1 MTDDTPANVGP
12 KPVAARSTADA
23 PEATPAPADS
33 ALREEPTTRP
43 AAADNPAQ
51 DGHQRPAETATKN
64 PSAQTS
70 ADRDGADKAGEGDKA
85 GGADKADEPDDK
97 GDKDKPAKKKQ
108 SFLRELPIL
117 LVIAL
122 VLAVVIKT
130 FLVQA
135 FFIPSSSMEKTLHGC
150 PGCSGDRV
158 LVNKLT
164 YRFHDPRPG
173 DVVVFRGPESWD
185 PEVHIASPS
194 NFVQRGLRSV
204 GQLVGIAQPNE
215 KDFIKRVIAVGG
227 QTVQCCDPQG
237 RVMVDGRPLDEP
249 YIYTDGEQDLRLA
262 QFGPITVPPGRLW
275 VMGDHRNASAD
286 SRVHITDQNLGTISV
301 DDVIGKAF
309 IIVWPPS
316 RWNTLGTPST
326 FKSLGPVGGIVN
338 GSGPLLLGLGT
349 VVPVGFLRRSRSRR
363 LRARRAR
370 RSWRRVR
377 SGPGGRPGGGPRRTR
392 PSGPSRTSADERQ
405 S

>member
-1 MTDDTPANVGP
+1 MTDDTPADAGP

-23 PEATPAPADS
+23 PNPTPVPADPAS
-33 ALREEPTTRP
+33 QDEPAAKP
-43 AAADNPAQ
+43 AAADSPGQ
-51 DGHQRPAETATKN
+51 DRPQPAEKATKG
-64 PSAQTS
+64 P
-70 ADRDGADKAGEGDKA
+70 GAEGST
-85 GGADKADEPDDK
+85 EPDVAE
-97 GDKDKPAKKKQ
+97 KPAKKKQ
-108 SFLRELPIL
+108 SFLKELPIL

-122 VLAVVIKT
+122 VLAVIIKS

-164 YRFHDPRPG
+164 YRFHDPRSG

-185 PEVHIASPS
+185 PEVHIAGPS
-194 NFVQRGLRSV
+194 NILQRGLRSV
-204 GQLVGIAQPNE
+204 GQLVGIAQPSE
-215 KDFIKRVIAVGG
+215 KDFIKRVIAIGG

-237 RVMVDGRPLDEP
+237 RVIVDGKPLDEP
-249 YIYTDGEQDLRLA
+249 YIYTDGEQDPRLA

-286 SRVHITDQNLGTISV
+286 SRVHISDKDLGTISV

-316 RWNTLGTPST
+316 RWDTLGTPST
-326 FKSLGPVGGIVN
+326 FKSLGPVDGVVN
-338 GSGPLLLGLGT
+338 GSAPLVVSLGM
-349 VVPVGFLRRSRSRR
+349 VVPFGLVRRSRRGQR
-363 LRARRAR
+363 AWLRTGSHPR
-370 RSWRRVR
+370 
-377 SGPGGRPGGGPRRTR
+377 GRPGGRPRRTR
-392 PSGPSRTSADERQ
+392 PSRARTDERQ
-405 S
+405 T